1 MRTWTVRRVLRSSRG
16 YVHRVEL
23 TPATAPAIDEGG
35 NGIFGCS
42 PGFGDS
48 CFLTV
53 SYANNC
59 MFHKMSIAHV
69 CNEFRL
75 QNPLMDS

>member
-1 MRTWTVRRVLRSSRG
+1 VHTWTVRRVLSSSRG

-23 TPATAPAIDEGG
+23 TPATAPATDEAGI
-35 NGIFGCS
+35 GIFGCS
-42 PGFGDS
+42 PDLGDS

-59 MFHKMSIAHV
+59 MFQKMSLCV
-69 CNEFRL
+69 
-75 QNPLMDS
+75 